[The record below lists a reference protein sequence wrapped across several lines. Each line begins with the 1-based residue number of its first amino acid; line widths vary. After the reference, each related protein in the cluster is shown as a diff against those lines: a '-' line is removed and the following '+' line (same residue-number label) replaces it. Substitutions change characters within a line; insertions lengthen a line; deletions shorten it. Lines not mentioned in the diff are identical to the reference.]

1 TLGPWTVPF
10 FPYTAR
16 AESRQAQFGRSWEWV
31 ARLLIAVRTG
41 LDPRVIEAH
50 VNWADAATRSVAQ
63 EADAVVKLVQAGIL
77 PPSIALERL
86 GYAQDEIM
94 RIREAKRLESFDA
107 AATVGISE

>member
-1 TLGPWTVPF
+1 M
-10 FPYTAR
+10 
-16 AESRQAQFGRSWEWV
+16 

-41 LDPRVIEAH
+41 LDPRAIEAR

-77 PPSIALERL
+77 PPSYALERL
-86 GYAQDEIM
+86 GYAQDEIA

-107 AATVGISE
+107 AATVGISQ